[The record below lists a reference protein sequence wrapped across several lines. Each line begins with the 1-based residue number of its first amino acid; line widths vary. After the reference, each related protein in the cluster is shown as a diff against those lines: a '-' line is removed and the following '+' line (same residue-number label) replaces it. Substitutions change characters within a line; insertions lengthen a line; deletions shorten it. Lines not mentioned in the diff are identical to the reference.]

1 MQIAITYRGL
11 IADRAELQRLLGAKY
26 QTFLNKLTVRTK
38 QRVGPDKVAQVYKY
52 INIDGIDAILLPR
65 MIMPALRASGVARG
79 FTNMVAPPRLWR
91 TDVSVRDTL
100 VHADTSA
107 QPPIFVCDLFPN
119 QRVVIDHLFSNIFT
133 DQRAAEGTAA
143 CVINLRAGQGKTFV
157 AAAVINKLQCHA
169 LYIAA
174 NIDLQK
180 QAVNDL
186 RSAFEGALIARTDGS
201 RICAKDR
208 KTMTFDT
215 AHVVV
220 MVIDSVK
227 NMPDE
232 FFERFGLVIFDEIQ
246 MYCGATRSNVFWR
259 AQTRYVLGMSAT
271 TANRVDKFDEIYYK
285 HLGAP
290 IMTDLLPGFN
300 VEEFEFKGLVH
311 KIMYKGPPEYT
322 RALLSEATGFLSV
335 TDMYK
340 QFAADAIRNA
350 LIVDEIMTLLKK
362 GRNIFVFSESRNHLD
377 ILYALLI
384 AKVDSDDIAIEAPDD
399 DTKQEDAEDKSVSMM
414 RGGIKDKDR
423 TIARAARVILTTYT
437 YSGTGTSIPRMDAA
451 VFATPRRNGYIQ
463 ICARVMR
470 KSGDAT
476 ILREFVDIVD
486 ASTGLKSQYYTR
498 AQAYD
503 FYGFEIKTRTVNAR

>member
-38 QRVGPDKVAQVYKY
+38 QKVGPDKVAQVYKL

-65 MIMPALRASGVARG
+65 MIMPALKSSGVARG
-79 FTNMVAPPRLWR
+79 FVNMIAPPQGW
-91 TDVSVRDTL
+91 V
-100 VHADTSA
+100 AA
-107 QPPIFVCDLFPN
+107 APPFICELFPN

-133 DQRAAEGTAA
+133 DERAAAGTAA

-157 AAAVINKLQCHA
+157 AAAVINRLRCRA

-186 RSAFEGALIARTDGS
+186 RSSFDGALIARTDGS
-201 RICAKDR
+201 RICTKDK
-208 KTMTFDT
+208 KTMTFET

-290 IMTDLLPGFN
+290 IMTDLLPGFDI
-300 VEEFEFKGLVH
+300 EEFEFKGLVH
-311 KIMYKGPPEYT
+311 KIMYKGPPEHT

-340 QFAADAIRNA
+340 QFAADPQRNE
-350 LIVDEIMTLLKK
+350 LIVDEIMKLLRK
-362 GRNIFVFSESRNHLD
+362 GRNIFVFSESRHHLD

-384 AKVDSDDIAIEAPDD
+384 AKVDSDDIEIEAPDEN
-399 DTKQEDAEDKSVSMM
+399 KQEDVPNDATSISLM

-423 TIARAARVILTTYT
+423 TTARAARIILTTYS
-437 YSGTGTSIPRMDAA
+437 YSSTGTSIPRMDAA

-486 ASTGLKSQYYTR
+486 AATGLKSQYYGR
-498 AQAYD
+498 AAAYD
-503 FYGFEIKTRTVNAR
+503 FYQFEIKPRVVNAR